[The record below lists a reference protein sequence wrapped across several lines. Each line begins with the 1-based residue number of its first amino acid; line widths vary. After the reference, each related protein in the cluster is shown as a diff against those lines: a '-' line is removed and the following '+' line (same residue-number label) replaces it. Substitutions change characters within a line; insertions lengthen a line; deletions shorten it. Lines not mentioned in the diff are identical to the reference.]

1 MSTDTAAF
9 IATTKEDVS
18 RCMTIAQQAL
28 QDRRPATV
36 GDMLE
41 ALKIVAARVEAYRA
55 AKSDSATALSK
66 LLEDIVLAQSTLAKE
81 LRAWFKPMGPK
92 DLPAGV
98 TTRSM
103 AHPEGP
109 CYAFHHDVL
118 GELGRIVLIP
128 AGMAHIELRAE
139 IHEESR
145 GKADNE
151 NLFREVINSV
161 RQSLKQLNPSESP

>member
-28 QDRRPATV
+28 QGRRPATV

-41 ALKIVAARVEAYRA
+41 ALKIVATRVEAYRA
-55 AKSDSATALSK
+55 AKPDSATALSK
-66 LLEDIVLAQSTLAKE
+66 LLEDIALAQSTLAKE
-81 LRAWFKPMGPK
+81 LRAWFKPMSPK

-118 GELGRIVLIP
+118 GELGRIALIP
-128 AGMAHIELRAE
+128 AGMAHIEIRTE
-139 IHEESR
+139 IHENSR
-145 GKADNE
+145 GKTDHE
-151 NLFREVINSV
+151 NLFGEAVNRI
-161 RQSLKQLNPSESP
+161 QQALKQLDPR